1 MTNPSLGRTALALLW
16 VAVLLA
22 GCATAPVKHRDP
34 HDPWERMNRAV
45 WKFDLALIRKVALPV
60 DHAYRSV
67 TPHFARV
74 GLGNFFDN
82 AGYPSVIVNDFL
94 QAKLKT
100 GCVDTGRFLVNST
113 VGIAGFLDPATHVGL
128 AKNDNDFG
136 RTLGTWGVPP
146 GPYLVLPFLGTSDV
160 RDFLGRVP
168 DGYLAPASYI
178 NDIWIYLGVESV
190 AALDLNSRTLVP
202 TYNLLE
208 SQHPFDPYGLAR
220 NAYLQRRRFLIHGQ
234 SAQSEEQQEQELEKS
249 LQDPPGEP
257 NAPGSGSSAAP
268 QPGSGAAPAT
278 SAGSRA
284 KQ

>member
-1 MTNPSLGRTALALLW
+1 MTNPSVGRTALAWLW
-16 VAVLLA
+16 AAVLLA

-45 WKFDLALIRKVALPV
+45 WKFDLALVHKVALPV
-60 DHAYRSV
+60 DHAYRTV
-67 TPHFARV
+67 TPRFARI

-82 AGYPSVIVNDFL
+82 AGYPAVIVNDFL

-100 GCVDTGRFLVNST
+100 GFVDTGRFVLNST
-113 VGIAGFLDPATHVGL
+113 VGMAGFLDPATDVGI

-168 DGYLAPASYI
+168 DGYLSPASYI

-190 AALDLNSRTLVP
+190 YVIDLNSRTLVP

-208 SQHPFDPYGLAR
+208 SQHPFDPYSFAR
-220 NAYLQRRRFLIHGQ
+220 NAFLQRRRFLIHGQ

-249 LQDPPGEP
+249 LQDPAATPD
-257 NAPGSGSSAAP
+257 SGSSAAP
-268 QPGSGAAPAT
+268 QRGSDAAPAA
-278 SAGSRA
+278 SPGSPA